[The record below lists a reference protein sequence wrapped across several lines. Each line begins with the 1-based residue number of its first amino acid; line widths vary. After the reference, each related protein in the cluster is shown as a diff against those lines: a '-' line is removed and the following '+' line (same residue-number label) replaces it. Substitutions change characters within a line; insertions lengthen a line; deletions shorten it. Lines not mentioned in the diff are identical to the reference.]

1 VRAHQEDLRVEVA
14 KQLEEDAA
22 IPADDRAARA
32 DAFSADVASQGSE
45 AAPEPRLRALLQYAE
60 RLALAPGDMNE
71 EHVAQLRALGLDDR
85 TIHDATQ
92 VVAYFSYINRVAD
105 GLGVDPE
112 PGA

>member
-14 KQLEEDAA
+14 KELEEDTAVPAA
-22 IPADDRAARA
+22 DRAARA
-32 DAFSADVASQGSE
+32 DAFASDVASQGSE
-45 AAPEPRLRALLQYAE
+45 AAPDPRLRALLQYGE
-60 RLALAPGDMNE
+60 RLALAPGDMDE
-71 EHVAQLRALGLDDR
+71 EHVEQLRSVGLDDR
-85 TIHDATQ
+85 TIHDAAQ